1 MHDTHNITILPSNHH
16 PVIAFHCFEN
26 PTVLHAIHSLN
37 CCVLTD
43 IFKGCSSFSF
53 KFSLVLQNSIRHN
66 LSLNKCFVKVARRKD
81 EPGKGGFWKIDPAY
95 ADMFVDGV
103 FKRRRSSTKTP
114 RKSTSITNKSRSKST
129 SSLPTK
135 RAASWNDFAPD
146 PKRIRAE
153 RPSLNYYR
161 HNDVIDTYFEEEIP
175 PFTGGLKQDL
185 NWNSILADTEE
196 ISFRDAL
203 DSQGIIIDHNYRV
216 LNSPFT
222 SFTPATPP
230 RNGAFTPEDNL
241 DLTIHGVGL
250 LPHHR
255 MPPSPP
261 RMRSDH
267 PWAEEPPN
275 DVMASLDFL
284 VSHDMG
290 YRESSF

>member
-1 MHDTHNITILPSNHH
+1 M
-16 PVIAFHCFEN
+16 
-26 PTVLHAIHSLN
+26 
-37 CCVLTD
+37 
-43 IFKGCSSFSF
+43 
-53 KFSLVLQNSIRHN
+53 
-66 LSLNKCFVKVARRKD
+66 KVARRKD

-114 RKSTSITNKSRSKST
+114 RKSTSATNKSRSKST

-135 RAASWNDFAPD
+135 RSASWNEHVPD
-146 PKRIRAE
+146 SKRIRVE

-161 HNDVIDTYFEEEIP
+161 HSEVFDTYFEEEIP
-175 PFTGGLKQDL
+175 PYTGGLKQDL
-185 NWNSILADTEE
+185 NWNSILTDDGEV
-196 ISFRDAL
+196 SFRDAL
-203 DSQGIIIDHNYRV
+203 DSQGIIIDHNFRV
-216 LNSPFT
+216 VNSPFT

-230 RNGAFTPEDNL
+230 HNDVFTPADNL

-284 VSHDMG
+284 VTHDMG
-290 YRESSF
+290 Y